1 LCEALNSYCELLYC
15 GDNGLNLFVFFLVWA
30 FVFVVP
36 IPPLRSRWRLLPRL
50 VTFLIGLLAFLILVT
65 ALTPL
70 SLFVYWMVYLRLFF
84 AFIEY
89 VFKTVGRLARPAE
102 GETREKTERPSFL
115 YQPRLIRPK
124 INFRV
129 GGKII
134 ALLFMLFL
142 LFALVGGVFTQVQR
156 ISNAYYFNGFIQ
168 HASGMPFDRA
178 IPDNQVRLVTEELAV
193 SVARRHMAE
202 FGSNMR
208 VLDTHITKTLDG
220 KLVWINVIGSTNTLA
235 ENYVKGF
242 ILIDATD
249 PVAVPEIVHKEF
261 MVGDGLW
268 WDRNIV
274 FRSYSAENT
283 NSYGVA
289 YPSWDPTTDDIVY
302 IVARYE
308 VGFDL
313 IRRYKGIVIYNSEG
327 NVIYDYTS
335 LSSVP
340 TWVNQVYDE
349 NWMEN
354 MINEWGGFRRGA
366 GFDYWS
372 GGFLWIVPPS
382 RERVEMSEDTRYIV
396 DPETEDVTAMVMV
409 NPVANERTLAGVF
422 KATRQGI
429 FFYDYSAE
437 RFISGITAEDIV
449 GGKIP
454 PPATGYFETEMPL
467 LYPVEVANGVFRL
480 AWYVPIYWREGV
492 GGPDE
497 TIILAGLAI
506 IDALDINNVAINMA
520 GGGLTSEQLVRET
533 RLDFIRLFGA
543 VTYVELRTTISD
555 KQEYVSEGTTH
566 VVLRTTNSSYPWIEA
581 TPNDLPTQQWY
592 ELLATQA
599 GDDISANIEKREET
613 WTITG
618 FDNLDIP

>member
-1 LCEALNSYCELLYC
+1 M
-15 GDNGLNLFVFFLVWA
+15 
-30 FVFVVP
+30 
-36 IPPLRSRWRLLPRL
+36 I
-50 VTFLIGLLAFLILVT
+50 
-65 ALTPL
+65 
-70 SLFVYWMVYLRLFF
+70 YLRLFF
-84 AFIEY
+84 AFLEY
-89 VFKTVGRLARPAE
+89 VFKSVGRQAE
-102 GETREKTERPSFL
+102 VQEKSERPSYF
-115 YQPRLIRPK
+115 YRSRWVGPK
-124 INFRV
+124 ISFRIS
-129 GGKII
+129 GKII
-134 ALLFMLFL
+134 ALLFILFL

-156 ISNAYYFNGFIQ
+156 VSNAYSFNSFIQ
-168 HASGMPFDRA
+168 RGSGMPFDQA

-208 VLDTHITKTLDG
+208 VLDTHITRTLDG
-220 KLVWINVIGSTNTLA
+220 KLVWITVIGSTNTLA

-274 FRSYSAENT
+274 FRSYAADNT

-289 YPSWDPTTDDIVY
+289 YPSWNPTTDEIVY

-327 NVIYDYTS
+327 NIIYDYTA

-340 TWVNQVYDE
+340 TWVSQVYDE

-366 GFDYWS
+366 GFDYWA

-396 DPETEDVTAMVMV
+396 DPETEDVIAMVMV

-437 RFISGITAEDIV
+437 QYISGITAEDIV
-449 GGKIP
+449 GGKIL
-454 PPATGYFETEMPL
+454 PPATGYFATEMPL
-467 LYPVEVANGVFRL
+467 LYPVEVSNGSFRL
-480 AWYVPIYWREGV
+480 AWYVPIYWREGT
-492 GGPDE
+492 GGSDE
-497 TIILAGLAI
+497 TIYLAGFAV
-506 IDALDINNVAINMA
+506 IDARDINNVAINMA
-520 GGGLTSEQLVRET
+520 GGGLSSEQLVRDT

-543 VTYVELRTTISD
+543 VTYVELNTAVLD
-555 KQEYVSEGTTH
+555 KQEYVRDGTTH
-566 VVLRTTNSSYPWIEA
+566 VVLHTSNSTYPWIEA
-581 TPNDLPTQQWY
+581 TPNDVPSQQWY
-592 ELLATQA
+592 ELLSTQA
-599 GDDISANIEKREET
+599 GDDFTANIEKREET
-613 WTITG
+613 WTITS

>member
-1 LCEALNSYCELLYC
+1 
-15 GDNGLNLFVFFLVWA
+15 
-30 FVFVVP
+30 
-36 IPPLRSRWRLLPRL
+36 
-50 VTFLIGLLAFLILVT
+50 
-65 ALTPL
+65 
-70 SLFVYWMVYLRLFF
+70 MVYLRLFI
-84 AFIEY
+84 AFLEH
-89 VFKTVGRLARPAE
+89 VFKTIGRQVRGQGGVEEKSERVSNLRRPRWVG
-102 GETREKTERPSFL
+102 
-115 YQPRLIRPK
+115 PRIA
-124 INFRV
+124 IRV

-134 ALLFMLFL
+134 ALLFILFL

-156 ISNAYYFNGFIQ
+156 VSNAYYFDSFIQ
-168 HASGMPFDRA
+168 RGSGMPFDQA

-208 VLDTHITKTLDG
+208 VLDTHITRTLDG

-249 PVAVPEIVHKEF
+249 PVAIPEIVHKEF

-274 FRSYSAENT
+274 FRSYAGENT

-289 YPSWDPTTDDIVY
+289 YPSWDPTTDEIVY
-302 IVARYE
+302 IVTRYE

-313 IRRYKGIVIYNSEG
+313 IRRYKGIVIYNAEG
-327 NVIYDYTS
+327 NVIHDYTT

-349 NWMEN
+349 DWMEN
-354 MINEWGGFRRGA
+354 MINEWGVFRRGT
-366 GFDYWS
+366 GFDYWA

-437 RFISGITAEDIV
+437 EFISGITAEDIV
-449 GGKIP
+449 GGKIL
-454 PPATGYFETEMPL
+454 PPATGYFATEMPL
-467 LYPVEVANGVFRL
+467 LYPVEVSDGAFRL
-480 AWYVPIYWREGV
+480 AWYVPIYWREGT
-492 GGPDE
+492 GGLDE
-497 TIILAGLAI
+497 TIYLAGFAI
-506 IDALDINNVAINMA
+506 IDAQSIDNVAINMVS
-520 GGGLTSEQLVRET
+520 GGLTSEQLVTET
-533 RLDFIRLFGA
+533 RLDFIGLFGA
-543 VTYVELRTTISD
+543 VTFVELRATVLD
-555 KQEYVSEGTTH
+555 KQEYVREGTTH
-566 VVLRTTNSSYPWIEA
+566 VVLHTSNSTYPWIETTA
-581 TPNDLPTQQWY
+581 DDLLTEQWY
-592 ELLATQA
+592 ELLSTQA
-599 GDDISANIEKREET
+599 GEHIAANIEKRAEI
-613 WTITG
+613 WTITN

>member
-1 LCEALNSYCELLYC
+1 
-15 GDNGLNLFVFFLVWA
+15 V
-30 FVFVVP
+30 
-36 IPPLRSRWRLLPRL
+36 
-50 VTFLIGLLAFLILVT
+50 
-65 ALTPL
+65 
-70 SLFVYWMVYLRLFF
+70 
-84 AFIEY
+84 
-89 VFKTVGRLARPAE
+89 
-102 GETREKTERPSFL
+102 
-115 YQPRLIRPK
+115 
-124 INFRV
+124 
-129 GGKII
+129 
-134 ALLFMLFL
+134 
-142 LFALVGGVFTQVQR
+142 
-156 ISNAYYFNGFIQ
+156 
-168 HASGMPFDRA
+168 A
-178 IPDNQVRLVTEELAV
+178 I
-193 SVARRHMAE
+193 
-202 FGSNMR
+202 
-208 VLDTHITKTLDG
+208 
-220 KLVWINVIGSTNTLA
+220 
-235 ENYVKGF
+235 
-242 ILIDATD
+242 
-249 PVAVPEIVHKEF
+249 PEIVHKEF

-327 NVIYDYTS
+327 NIIYDYTA

-366 GFDYWS
+366 SFDYWS

-429 FFYDYSAE
+429 IFYDYSAE
-437 RFISGITAEDIV
+437 EYISGITAEDIV

-454 PPATGYFETEMPL
+454 PPATGYFATEMPL
-467 LYPVEVANGVFRL
+467 LYPVEVSNGVFRL
-480 AWYVPIYWREGV
+480 AWYVPIYWREGT

-497 TIILAGLAI
+497 TIYLAGFAI
-506 IDALDINNVAINMA
+506 IDARDINNVAINMA
-520 GGGLTSEQLVRET
+520 GGGLTSEQLVRDT

-543 VTYVELRTTISD
+543 VTYVELRTTVLD

-566 VVLRTTNSSYPWIEA
+566 VVLHTTNSSYPWIEA

-592 ELLATQA
+592 ELLATRT
-599 GDDISANIEKREET
+599 GDAITANIEKREET
-613 WTITG
+613 WTITS